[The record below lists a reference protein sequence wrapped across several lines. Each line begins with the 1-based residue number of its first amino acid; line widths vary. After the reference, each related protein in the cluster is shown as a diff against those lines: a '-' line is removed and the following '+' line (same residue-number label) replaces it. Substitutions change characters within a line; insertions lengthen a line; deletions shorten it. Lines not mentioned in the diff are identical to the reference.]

1 MYVLHS
7 NGDTLIVFVYVDD
20 LLTTKNNN
28 DLTFRLK
35 KQLVDGFNMTDF
47 GTLHYFLSLQ
57 VYHFMMYFSF
67 LSLNT

>member
-28 DLTFRLK
+28 DLAFRLK
-35 KQLVDGFNMTDF
+35 KQLVDAFNMTDF

-57 VYHFMMYFSF
+57 VLPLHDVFFIS
-67 LSLNT
+67 